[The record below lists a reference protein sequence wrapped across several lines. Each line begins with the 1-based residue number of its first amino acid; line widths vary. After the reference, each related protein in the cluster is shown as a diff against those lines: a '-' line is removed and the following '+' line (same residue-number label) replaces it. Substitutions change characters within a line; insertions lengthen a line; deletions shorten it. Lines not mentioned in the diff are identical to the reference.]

1 MPSSLPFVVA
11 FRDSRFE
18 PEAAKMPNAM
28 IFIAVGRSCISR
40 NGEVTGIG
48 MEEIGVAS
56 RRILE
61 SVRVKMATNN
71 S

>member
-18 PEAAKMPNAM
+18 PETAKMPNAM
-28 IFIAVGRSCISR
+28 IFITVGRSRISR